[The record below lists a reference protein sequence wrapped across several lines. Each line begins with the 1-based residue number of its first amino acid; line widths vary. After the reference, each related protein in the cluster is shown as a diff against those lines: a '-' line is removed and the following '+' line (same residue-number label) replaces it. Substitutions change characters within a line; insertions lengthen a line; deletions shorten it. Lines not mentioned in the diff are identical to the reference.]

1 MEMRKKKMA
10 EKCIFRYSLKN
21 AWGLPLSWIEVLDR
35 DNNNVRV
42 YRFNNGAWNG
52 DTDIIKPET
61 VTVSP
66 AVIVQVKEILRQHPE
81 ILRISGTEEPPE
93 LEGVKAHLLFADN
106 ENSTEITS
114 ENLWYFE
121 DKEAK
126 DAQGNEPV
134 RAWTV
139 LKIFNKIREALLKAG
154 IDPYYLTLYY
164 HEED

>member
-1 MEMRKKKMA
+1 MA

-66 AVIVQVKEILRQHPE
+66 AVIAQVKEILRQHPVLQAAE
-81 ILRISGTEEPPE
+81 AQPRE
-93 LEGVKAHLLFADN
+93 
-106 ENSTEITS
+106 TS
-114 ENLWYFE
+114 W
-121 DKEAK
+121 
-126 DAQGNEPV
+126 
-134 RAWTV
+134 
-139 LKIFNKIREALLKAG
+139 
-154 IDPYYLTLYY
+154 
-164 HEED
+164 

>member
-1 MEMRKKKMA
+1 MA
-10 EKCIFRYSLKN
+10 ENCIFRYSLKN
-21 AWGLPLSWIEVLDR
+21 AWGLPLSWIEVLDC

-66 AVIVQVKEILRQHPE
+66 AVITQVKKILQQHPE
-81 ILRISGTEEPPE
+81 VLRISETEEPPE
-93 LEGVKAHLLFADN
+93 LEGVKARFLFADG

-114 ENLWYFE
+114 VNLWYFE
-121 DKEAK
+121 DREAK
-126 DAQGNEPV
+126 DARGNEPV
-134 RAWTV
+134 RAWAV
-139 LKIFNKIREALLKAG
+139 LKLFNKIREVLLKAG

-164 HEED
+164 NEED

>member
-61 VTVSP
+61 VTVSS
-66 AVIVQVKEILRQHPE
+66 AVIAQIKEILLQHPE
-81 ILRISGTEEPPE
+81 ILKVSETEEPPE
-93 LEGVKAHLLFADN
+93 MEGVNAHFLFASG
-106 ENSTEITS
+106 ENSTEIAS
-114 ENLWYFE
+114 VNLWYFE

-126 DAQGNEPV
+126 DAQGREPV

-139 LKIFNKIREALLKAG
+139 LKIFNKIREVLLKAG

>member
-1 MEMRKKKMA
+1 MA
-10 EKCIFRYSLKN
+10 ENCIFRYSLKN

-81 ILRISGTEEPPE
+81 ILRISETEEPPE

-134 RAWTV
+134 RACTV
-139 LKIFNKIREALLKAG
+139 LKIFNKIREVLLKAG